1 MVDDGQPVAAVADR
15 RGAGGVALGVVEETG
30 ERVGMATA
38 SVHHGE
44 ILQGVFTDDDGRLR
58 RGLMSMPCDLYSAR
72 ATYAPVSLPSVVVR
86 PAAKVKAR
94 RAAEETLAVLGWPC
108 SGGYLTLHGDVPA
121 SRGFGSSTSD
131 VLAAIRAVQNAF
143 GCELPS
149 RLVAQLAVRAETA
162 SDSLMFGDNSVL
174 FAHRDG
180 AVIEDFGCRLPRM
193 GAVGFGTSR
202 TGAGVDTLRLRPA
215 EYGPAVVN
223 RFRELRAM
231 LRTAL
236 LTADVAMLGAVA
248 TASARLNQPNLPI
261 PDLDR
266 IMALIMRTGAAGLQ
280 IAHSGDI
287 ASLLFDARQ
296 PDFSRQRALACRLL
310 ADLGITDVWPFTVG
324 G

>member
-1 MVDDGQPVAAVADR
+1 MVDDGQPVAAIRGR
-15 RGAGGVALGVVEETG
+15 RGAGGVALGVVEQAGT
-30 ERVGMATA
+30 ATA

-44 ILQGVFTDDDGRLR
+44 ILQGVFEDDEGVLR
-58 RGLMSMPCDLYSAR
+58 RGLMSMPCDLYSTR
-72 ATYAPVSLPSVVVR
+72 ATFTPVSLPSVVVR
-86 PAAKVKAR
+86 PASKVKAR

-108 SGGYLTLHGDVPA
+108 SGGYLALRGDVPA

-131 VLAAIRAVQNAF
+131 VLAAIWAVQNAF

-149 RLVAQLAVRAETA
+149 LLVAQLAVRAETA

-180 AVIEDFGCRLPRM
+180 DVVEDFGRRLPRV

-202 TGAGVDTLRLRPA
+202 TGTGVDTLRLRPA
-215 EYGPAVVN
+215 EYGPVALD

-236 LTADVAMLGAVA
+236 VTADVAMLGAVA
-248 TASARLNQPNLPI
+248 TASAELNQTNLPI
-261 PDLDR
+261 PELDR
-266 IMALIMRTGAAGLQ
+266 ITALIARTGAAGLQ